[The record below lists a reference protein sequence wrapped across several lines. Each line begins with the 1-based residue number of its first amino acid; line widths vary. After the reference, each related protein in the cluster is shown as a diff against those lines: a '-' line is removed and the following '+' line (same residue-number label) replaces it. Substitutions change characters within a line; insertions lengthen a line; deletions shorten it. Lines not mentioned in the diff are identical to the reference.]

1 MFNHA
6 DAYDRFMGRYST
18 LLAPQMADL
27 GRVARGQRVLD
38 VGCGPGALTHELVAR
53 LGADAVCAVDP
64 SEPFVAAVRATCAGV
79 DARVASAES
88 LPYSDDAFDVALAQL
103 VVHFMTD
110 PVAGIREMARVTRP
124 GGAVVACV
132 WDYVDA
138 SPLTAFWTVVRE
150 LDSDA
155 GDESDL
161 PGVRKGH
168 LAQLFAEAG
177 LGEIEDLSIHARLP
191 VDAFEAWWAPFE
203 LGVGPAGTYLAKQAP
218 ERRAAIRERCRRVL
232 PAAPFV
238 HDTRAWAVRGVV
250 QRSASS

>member
-1 MFNHA
+1 MFSGA

-27 GRVARGQRVLD
+27 ACVAPGQRVLD
-38 VGCGPGALTHELVAR
+38 VGCGPGALTRELVAR
-53 LGADAVCAVDP
+53 LGANAVCAVDP
-64 SEPFVAAVRATCAGV
+64 SEPFVAAVRTRYAGV

-88 LPYSDDAFDVALAQL
+88 LPYPDDAFDATLAQL

-124 GGAVVACV
+124 GGVVVASV
-132 WDYVDA
+132 WDHVEA
-138 SPLTAFWTVVRE
+138 GPLTAFWTVVRE

-155 GDESDL
+155 RDESDL

-168 LAQLFAEAG
+168 LAQLFAAAG
-177 LGEIEDLSIHARLP
+177 LGEIAERAIHARLP

-203 LGVGPAGTYLAKQAP
+203 LGVGPAGTYLARQDP
-218 ERRAAIRERCRRVL
+218 THRATIRERCRRML

-250 QRSASS
+250 QRPGSS